1 MSATYF
7 YCNACGRQHQWA
19 EKFRGKVAPCKC
31 GNKIKVPAEPVPDE
45 DRPVNLEAV
54 DRAYVY
60 CPQCSRQY
68 KWQVEAA
75 GKTFRCRCGANIVA
89 PRLKPGTKP
98 ASIDDPEDSD
108 FDLFGEDIPQM
119 KPTTPSA
126 PPPPQPSQPK
136 MGTPSKP
143 KPPADDASASDS
155 EEIDLLSGTVQDEPI
170 DVGERSTLVDPGD
183 AEPAPGK
190 PATSAME
197 DSDEFDIGALGDS
210 EEDLSAVAEKLGG
223 KAPDPPATDDAEDS
237 EIDFF
242 SEEPAPLPIIEC
254 PGCGKKYVWKPEHA
268 GVAAPCRCGATVR
281 MPLEEPAPP
290 GAEAADLNYNENEKE
305 TLMSKTSAKGGF
317 ICDGCGNMLPP
328 NRMVCPQCGFDNEE
342 D

>member
-1 MSATYF
+1 MVQRATLPLMLKQLNLPSF
-7 YCNACGRQHQWA
+7 ARHWQGLLEGWTALWESQATMRARQFA
-19 EKFRGKVAPCKC
+19 
-31 GNKIKVPAEPVPDE
+31 
-45 DRPVNLEAV
+45 
-54 DRAYVY
+54 
-60 CPQCSRQY
+60 
-68 KWQVEAA
+68 
-75 GKTFRCRCGANIVA
+75 
-89 PRLKPGTKP
+89 
-98 ASIDDPEDSD
+98 
-108 FDLFGEDIPQM
+108 
-119 KPTTPSA
+119 
-126 PPPPQPSQPK
+126 
-136 MGTPSKP
+136 
-143 KPPADDASASDS
+143 
-155 EEIDLLSGTVQDEPI
+155 
-170 DVGERSTLVDPGD
+170 
-183 AEPAPGK
+183 
-190 PATSAME
+190 
-197 DSDEFDIGALGDS
+197 
-210 EEDLSAVAEKLGG
+210 
-223 KAPDPPATDDAEDS
+223 APDPPATDDAEDS